1 MIVDKAEP
9 QGNHRKPKLKYIQL
23 QIKKFALACVCEEFN
38 LFFFFFFF
46 LKKNIKK
53 K

>member
-38 LFFFFFFF
+38 LFFFFFF
-46 LKKNIKK
+46 LKKSIINQ
-53 K
+53 